1 MQDQEA
7 GIGRLVRRGVERE
20 LGEGF
25 FFFITGNQ
33 EMEYCEYS
41 KYPI

>member
-20 LGEGF
+20 LEEGF
-25 FFFITGNQ
+25 FFYDGKSRNGI
-33 EMEYCEYS
+33 M
-41 KYPI
+41 